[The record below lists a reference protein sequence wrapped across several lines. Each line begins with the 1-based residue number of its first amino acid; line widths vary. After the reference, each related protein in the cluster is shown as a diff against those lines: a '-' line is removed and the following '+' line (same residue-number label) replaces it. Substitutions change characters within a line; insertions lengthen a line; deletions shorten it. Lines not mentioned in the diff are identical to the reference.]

1 MVKKVIQVPI
11 DEELLKSLDSLSKR
25 QRRARA
31 EVIRQ
36 ACSRYLQQVEYEELD
51 RLYQQGYLRIPE
63 GPEAGEIQ
71 IAVSGEVLSKESW

>member
-1 MVKKVIQVPI
+1 MVKKVIQVPV
-11 DEELLKSLDSLSKR
+11 DEELLKNLDSLSKR

-36 ACSRYLQQVEYEELD
+36 ACSRYLQQVEDEELD
-51 RLYQQGYLRIPE
+51 KLYQQGYRRIPE
-63 GPEAGEIQ
+63 EPEAGEAQ